1 MPNINPNTR
10 VSAEQTQANV
20 EAYLALKKIPDYV
33 PINPEHSVEAAT
45 LCYEELLAAEE
56 ALIHADNTAA
66 AARDTVRR
74 ARWKLQN
81 VIVGA
86 KGEVKVRYGLDS
98 NEVAAIGLKKKSER
112 SKASKASNVGS
123 KPRRDPMNASTASA
137 RLVPTKLPIAM

>member
-98 NEVAAIGLKKKSER
+98 NEVAALGLKKKANAPR
-112 SKASKASNVGS
+112 PARRRRWGVGS
-123 KPRRDPMNASTASA
+123 E
-137 RLVPTKLPIAM
+137 

>member
-56 ALIHADNTAA
+56 ALIHADNAA
-66 AARDTVRR
+66 AAVRYLKIFNKNAAPTVGTDTPVLNLPMPPSALFRFDLSDIGLHLTSGL
-74 ARWKLQN
+74 AFAITTGNADKDTGAVTAN
-81 VIVGA
+81 DIVGLNIVYA
-86 KGEVKVRYGLDS
+86 
-98 NEVAAIGLKKKSER
+98 
-112 SKASKASNVGS
+112 
-123 KPRRDPMNASTASA
+123 
-137 RLVPTKLPIAM
+137 

>member
-20 EAYLALKKIPDYV
+20 ESYLALKQIADYV
-33 PINPEHSVEAAT
+33 PINPENSIEAAT
-45 LCYEELLAAEE
+45 ACYEELLAAEE
-56 ALIHADNTAA
+56 ALIHADNAA
-66 AARDTVRR
+66 AARDTVRH

-81 VIVGA
+81 VMVGA

-112 SKASKASNVGS
+112 Y
-123 KPRRDPMNASTASA
+123 KPSSRAKQAKSGE
-137 RLVPTKLPIAM
+137 

>member
-56 ALIHADNTAA
+56 ALIHADNAAA

-81 VIVGA
+81 VMVGA

-98 NEVAAIGLKKKSER
+98 NEVAALGLKKKSER
-112 SKASKASNVGS
+112 YKPSKAKTVAGG
-123 KPRRDPMNASTASA
+123 A
-137 RLVPTKLPIAM
+137 

>member
-10 VSAEQTQANV
+10 ISADQTQANV

-56 ALIHADNTAA
+56 AIIHADNAAA
-66 AARDTVRR
+66 AARDTLRH

-98 NEVAAIGLKKKSER
+98 NEVAALGLKKKSER
-112 SKASKASNVGS
+112 Y
-123 KPRRDPMNASTASA
+123 KPSSRAKQAKSGE
-137 RLVPTKLPIAM
+137 

>member
-20 EAYLALKKIPDYV
+20 EAYLALKNIANYV
-33 PINPEHSVEAAT
+33 PINAENSIEAAT
-45 LCYEELLAAEE
+45 ACYEELLAAEE
-56 ALIHADNTAA
+56 ALIHADNAAA
-66 AARDTVRR
+66 AARDTVRH

-81 VIVGA
+81 VMVGA

-112 SKASKASNVGS
+112 TKASKPKKADDA
-123 KPRRDPMNASTASA
+123 K
-137 RLVPTKLPIAM
+137 